1 MSAKTKILA
10 AALLAAM
17 ALGGA
22 DTSRADAQT
31 APASAPAAGLEGQT
45 VAPPRDTTG
54 TDLGGG
60 WGRTL
65 AALAIVVGL
74 IFLLR
79 WVLRRM
85 GSPAAARRGPMEVI
99 ARTTVSGRQQLLLVR
114 LGERLL
120 VVGSGPEGMTSLGE
134 VRDPAEVA
142 ALTRSAE
149 AGRASVVETLKEK
162 FSRRQPSG
170 RDEEKP

>member
-1 MSAKTKILA
+1 MNARTKILA

-17 ALGGA
+17 TLGGVA
-22 DTSRADAQT
+22 ARADAQT
-31 APASAPAAGLEGQT
+31 APATGLEGQT

-85 GSPAAARRGPMEVI
+85 GSPSAVRRGPMEVI

-142 ALTRSAE
+142 ALTQSAE
-149 AGRASVVETLKEK
+149 AGRASVVETLREK
-162 FSRRQPSG
+162 FSRRQPAG
-170 RDEEKP
+170 RDEGKP